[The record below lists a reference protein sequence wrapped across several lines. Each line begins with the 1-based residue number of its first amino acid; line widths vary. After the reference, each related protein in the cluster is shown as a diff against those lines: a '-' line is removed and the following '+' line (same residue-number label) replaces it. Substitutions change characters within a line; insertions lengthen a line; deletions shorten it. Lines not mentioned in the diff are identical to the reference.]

1 MVSIFGFVL
10 AEMFS
15 DLIFIFISQFCRN
28 MRQNLMLPAIIKQ
41 KKLCYFP
48 KIHGDFPICGY
59 VDFLTSAS
67 NKVSKEFE
75 QILRIEN
82 VSCIQEGNRAY
93 IIIIF
98 EFSQFIEITHAY
110 VNLVNSNQNRKG

>member
-1 MVSIFGFVL
+1 
-10 AEMFS
+10 
-15 DLIFIFISQFCRN
+15 
-28 MRQNLMLPAIIKQ
+28 MLPAIVKQ
-41 KKLCYFP
+41 KKLRYFP
-48 KIHGDFPICGY
+48 KVHGDFSICSY

-82 VSCIQEGNRAY
+82 VTCIQEGNRAY

-98 EFSQFIEITHAY
+98 VFCEFVEITHAY